1 MQNRL
6 LAENLPATGLK
17 KMSVMQLLTA
27 TYFMVAGGPFGL
39 EEIVHGAGY
48 LGAVL
53 ILVLTPLVWS
63 LPTALMVSEL
73 SAAIPEDGGYYA
85 WVKRGMGRFWGFQEA
100 WLSLAASIFD
110 MAIYPTL
117 FVLYLGRL
125 APVLGH
131 GVPAV
136 VIGLAVIAAC
146 AALNLFGA
154 RSVGGSSVG
163 MSVVLLAP
171 FAVIVVL
178 AAPRSLAATAPVATQ
193 ALTGS
198 GLLAAF
204 LVAMWNCMGWD
215 NASTVAGEVEH
226 PQRAYPLA
234 MLGAVALLAATYV
247 LPVLAVSRVGVA
259 PAEWSTGSW
268 ADVARNLGGQWLAA
282 AVVVAGMV
290 SAFGM
295 LNALI
300 LSYTRIPVALAEDG
314 FLPRVFTRRNAGNG
328 APWVAI
334 LVCAAGWALCL
345 GIGFERLV
353 ALDIMLYGLSLVLE
367 FVALVV
373 LRIRQ
378 PGLPRPYRVPGGLLG
393 AIGVGVLPTLL
404 LGIAL
409 WNARDDRLG
418 KVSALAFGAGVMLL
432 GVGIYA
438 VSGLFRR
445 KTA

>member
-1 MQNRL
+1 MQSRL

-17 KMSVMQLLTA
+17 KMSVIQLLTA

-125 APVLGH
+125 APVLRH

-226 PQRAYPLA
+226 PQRTYPLA

-247 LPVLAVSRVGVA
+247 VPVLAVSRVGVA

-268 ADVARNLGGQWLAA
+268 ADVARNLGGQWLAV

-334 LVCAAGWALCL
+334 LVCAACWALCL
-345 GIGFERLV
+345 GLGFERLV

-378 PGLPRPYRVPGGLLG
+378 PELPRPYRVPGGLLG
-393 AIGVGVLPTLL
+393 AIGVGVFPTLL

-432 GVGIYA
+432 GVVIYA

-445 KTA
+445 KMA